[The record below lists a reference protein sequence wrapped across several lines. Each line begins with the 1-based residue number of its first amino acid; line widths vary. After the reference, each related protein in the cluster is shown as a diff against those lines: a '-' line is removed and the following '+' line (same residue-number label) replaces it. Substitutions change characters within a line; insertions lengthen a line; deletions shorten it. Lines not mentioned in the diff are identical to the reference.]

1 MCSSP
6 FLCIYLW
13 NLQSSAKIFC
23 TQIVFFQWPKTKC
36 HISKQFDILVYIQN
50 LIIHLYLRLK
60 DHLQTFMF
68 LEDFSFVLCRPV
80 TCLFWAERN
89 RLLLALYNVWLK
101 ESSAAQ
107 FYLGL
112 LCIHM
117 AILRDLASVSQWTPI
132 SLQHLPIT
140 IALGGKE
147 RAQSKQQTQTFS
159 EILQF
164 HRPWFLQSC
173 FNEQLW
179 CIP

>member
-1 MCSSP
+1 M
-6 FLCIYLW
+6 F
-13 NLQSSAKIFC
+13 
-23 TQIVFFQWPKTKC
+23 FFQCKTKDQMS
-36 HISKQFDILVYIQN
+36 HIKAVWYFGLHSKLKNTFLVETARSFTDIIFFGGL
-50 LIIHLYLRLK
+50 
-60 DHLQTFMF
+60 
-68 LEDFSFVLCRPV
+68 SFVLWRPV

-101 ESSAAQ
+101 ESGTAQ

-117 AILRDLASVSQWTPI
+117 AILRDPASVSQWTPI

-159 EILQF
+159 EILQS
-164 HRPWFLQSC
+164 HRPWFLQIC